1 MTINI
6 LKIKDQC
13 RKNLSRFTERA
24 LSSIPELD
32 NPIILDI
39 GCGTGVPTI
48 LLAEKYKGTV
58 YAVDIDAPSLEIL
71 EEKIESRLFHRKTV
85 VLNDSLL
92 NLSKFKLKFNIILA
106 EGVLNVVGFN
116 RGLRIFL
123 ENLKNPGYLI
133 IHDEYQNDSQKRMRF
148 NKNQLDLITSFK
160 LDKNTWWNEYYSCL
174 EKKID
179 EIGNNNL
186 FHKEINEINEYK
198 INPEKFESIFY
209 VLKNRI

>member
-1 MTINI
+1 
-6 LKIKDQC
+6 
-13 RKNLSRFTERA
+13 
-24 LSSIPELD
+24 
-32 NPIILDI
+32 
-39 GCGTGVPTI
+39 
-48 LLAEKYKGTV
+48 
-58 YAVDIDAPSLEIL
+58 
-71 EEKIESRLFHRKTV
+71 V

-106 EGVLNVVGFN
+106 EGVLNVVGFD
-116 RGLRIFL
+116 RGLRILL

-148 NKNQLDLITSFK
+148 NKNQLDLVASFK
-160 LDKNTWWNEYYSCL
+160 LDKNIWWNEYYSCL

-179 EIGNNNL
+179 EIGNNSL

-198 INPEKFESIFY
+198 INSEKFESIFY

>member
-1 MTINI
+1 MPINI

-39 GCGTGVPTI
+39 GCGTGIPTI

-58 YAVDIDAPSLEIL
+58 YAVDIDAPSLEVL
-71 EEKIESRLFHRKTV
+71 EEKIENQIFHSKTV

-148 NKNQLDLITSFK
+148 NKNQLDLVASFK
-160 LDKNTWWNEYYSCL
+160 LDKNIWWNEYYSCL

-179 EIGNNNL
+179 EIGNNSL